1 MATDG
6 FGEASYML
14 KLFKRRGRRE
24 GQDVADAIA
33 TLSAH
38 PNEDNRRAFYR
49 ELRQGSLFL
58 AATSLPPGWADRG
71 AVTLDQATTLSTL
84 TSPAPDGTKALLA
97 FTDHEQ
103 VRRRK
108 ADASSFAME
117 SRSVL
122 ELVLAGDFGA
132 LIINPNGPWAA
143 IPRADV
149 QRLLGAL

>member
-1 MATDG
+1 
-6 FGEASYML
+6 ML
-14 KLFKRRGRRE
+14 QLFKRRSRE
-24 GQDVADAIA
+24 GGEVADAIA

-38 PNEDNRRAFYR
+38 PSEGNRQALYR
-49 ELRQGSLFL
+49 ELLQGSLFL
-58 AATSLPPGWADRG
+58 ATASLPPGWADRG
-71 AVTLDQATTLSTL
+71 AVTLDQATTLPTL

-108 ADASSFAME
+108 ADASCFAME
-117 SRSVL
+117 SRAVL
-122 ELVLAGDFGA
+122 ELVLGGDFDA

-149 QRLLGAL
+149 QRLLGTL

>member
-1 MATDG
+1 
-6 FGEASYML
+6 ML
-14 KLFKRRGRRE
+14 QLFKRRRRRE
-24 GQDVADAIA
+24 VADAIA
-33 TLSAH
+33 TLSTH
-38 PNEDNRRAFYR
+38 PTEGNRQALYR
-49 ELRQGSLFL
+49 ELLQGRLFL
-58 AATSLPPGWADRG
+58 ATASLPPGWADRG
-71 AVTLDQATTLSTL
+71 AVTLDQATTLPTL

-103 VRRRK
+103 VHRRK
-108 ADASSFAME
+108 VDASSFAME
-117 SRSVL
+117 SKAVL

>member
-1 MATDG
+1 
-6 FGEASYML
+6 ML
-14 KLFKRRGRRE
+14 QLFKRRRRRE
-24 GQDVADAIA
+24 VADAIA
-33 TLSAH
+33 TLSTH
-38 PNEDNRRAFYR
+38 PTEGNRQALYR
-49 ELRQGSLFL
+49 ELLQGNLFL
-58 AATSLPPGWADRG
+58 ATASLPLGWADRV
-71 AVTLDQATTLSTL
+71 AVTLDQATTLPTL

-117 SRSVL
+117 SRAVL

-143 IPRADV
+143 IPRTDV

>member
-1 MATDG
+1 
-6 FGEASYML
+6 ML
-14 KLFKRRGRRE
+14 QLFKRRRSRE
-24 GQDVADAIA
+24 GDEVADAIA
-33 TLSAH
+33 RLSAH
-38 PNEDNRRAFYR
+38 PSEGNRQALYL
-49 ELRQGSLFL
+49 ELLQGNLFL
-58 AATSLPPGWADRG
+58 ATASLPPGWADRG
-71 AVTLDQATTLSTL
+71 AVTLDQATTLPTL

-117 SRSVL
+117 SRAVL